1 VWGGLGSGMF
11 RMAPYTN
18 MTPEEVSE
26 AERIREAIASGRLHP
41 FEGPITRQDGTVV
54 IPAGGR
60 LNDDQIRA
68 MNYFYRGIDVT
79 IPG

>member
-1 VWGGLGSGMF
+1 MF

-41 FEGPITRQDGTVV
+41 FEGPIVRQDGTTV
-54 IPAGGR
+54 IPAGQR

-68 MNYFYRGIDVT
+68 QNYFYRGIDVT

>member
-1 VWGGLGSGMF
+1 
-11 RMAPYTN
+11 
-18 MTPEEVSE
+18 
-26 AERIREAIASGRLHP
+26 
-41 FEGPITRQDGTVV
+41 V

-79 IPG
+79 IPS